1 MNARN
6 YCHPRRGDSRSKWDG
21 ENATSEIILS
31 FKYILRLTVGLA
43 LIGLNITRA
52 NAVNV
57 PNVVRAIPV
66 QYQGRVM
73 PFESYA
79 REQILSTT
87 GKLHLKGESPSET
100 VLRWMSNP
108 NLASDEALFEVGYD
122 PLRKEVGLDPKRRK
136 YSLDELL
143 ATRKI
148 MQLAAESNQIK
159 QQEGKPTRVQS
170 EAEKLLGKMGSH
182 YALITGQVPAFIP
195 VSGNADG
202 EWRPIGDSMAISDQV
217 SQGIQ
222 IGVLGLSDAFK
233 AGNTGQMAAIG
244 KELSRLNRERWNPGE
259 NILKR
264 FDAETSYNKYRPI
277 QWARTLYLIG
287 LLLLLASLVGWREK
301 LIQIASGII
310 PLAFLLQL
318 AGMGLRAYIGAR
330 APWSN
335 FYESMVAIT
344 AVFVL
349 LGLLFGKGKLK
360 PFVLGATAFVAY
372 AALLIADNSG
382 LTPGVD
388 TLVPALQSYW
398 LNIHVIVI
406 LAGYAAATLAMI
418 LGHVA
423 LGIEGFNPGN
433 RELFLTSTKAI
444 YRAVQMAMLLL
455 FAGTILGGVWA
466 HEAWGRYWGWDPK
479 ETWALISWFAYVGVA
494 HARFAGWLNPRG
506 LALASIGVYPIIL
519 MTYYGVNYLLSGLH
533 SYAGGESAQIP
544 PMLIGFLIFEALVVF
559 AGAKGWHTRFSG
571 TGGNGEPPTRKDP
584 TQPAV
589 AAVE

>member
-1 MNARN
+1 M
-6 YCHPRRGDSRSKWDG
+6 
-21 ENATSEIILS
+21 
-31 FKYILRLTVGLA
+31 VGLA
-43 LIGLNITRA
+43 AVAVTNLEA
-52 NAVNV
+52 SAVNV
-57 PNVVRAIPV
+57 PNEVRAIPV
-66 QYQGRVM
+66 QYQGRMM

-79 REQILSTT
+79 REQILATT

-108 NLASDEALFEVGYD
+108 NLASDETLFEVGYD

-143 ATRKI
+143 GTRKI
-148 MQLAAESNQIK
+148 MQLAAESNKIK
-159 QQEGKPTRVQS
+159 QAEGKPTRVQS

-182 YALITGQVPAFIP
+182 YALLNGQYPAFIP
-195 VSGNADG
+195 ALGNPEG
-202 EWRPIGDSMAISDQV
+202 EWHAVGDSAAISD
-217 SQGIQ
+217 SASAGIH
-222 IGVLGLSDAFK
+222 IGVLGLLETFKSSD
-233 AGNTGQMAAIG
+233 TGQMAAIG
-244 KELSRLNRERWNPGE
+244 REVGRLVRERWNPGG

-264 FDAETSYNKYRPI
+264 FDMEVLYNKVRPI
-277 QWARTLYLIG
+277 QWGRTFYLIG
-287 LLLLLASLVGWREK
+287 LLLLLGSLVGWRDQ
-301 LIQIASGII
+301 LIRLASGII

-318 AGMGLRAYIGAR
+318 AGMGMRTYIGAR

-349 LGLLFGKGKLK
+349 LGLLFAKGKLR
-360 PFVLGATAFVAY
+360 PFVLAATAFVAY

-398 LNIHVIVI
+398 LNIHVIII
-406 LAGYAAATLAMI
+406 LSGYAAATLAMI
-418 LGHVA
+418 LGHVT
-423 LGIEGFNPGN
+423 LGIESFNPGN

-506 LALASIGVYPIIL
+506 LALAAIGVYPIIL

-544 PMLIGFLIFEALVVF
+544 PMLIGFLVFEALVVF
-559 AGAKGWHTRFSG
+559 VGIKGWHTKFIG
-571 TGGNGEPPTRKDP
+571 TGGGDGKPPSRKGPSEPL
-584 TQPAV
+584 V
-589 AAVE
+589 ASAEGTN